1 MKNKT
6 EAKEHILL
14 SAGRLIADKGYANVS
29 MRDIAK
35 EADVSLG
42 LLTYYYITKD
52 NLFTALAAKLISN
65 IFDDIKEDLH
75 SEGNALEKMQTIAVS
90 FERVLRSDRVR
101 TKLLVE
107 FMSQSLWNKSFRK
120 YVNMLYDEVAKI
132 LRKDVLRDE
141 IIANNELLKKYT
153 PELLSKVILG
163 ALFGTQFEMML
174 FENMS
179 EKEVDD
185 MFSVGHDIIN
195 TVANHSTKEENNNEQ

>member
-75 SEGNALEKMQTIAVS
+75 SEGNALEKMKTIADS

-179 EKEVDD
+179 EKEIDD

-195 TVANHSTKEENNNEQ
+195 TVANHSAKEENNYEQ